1 MVYLEHR
8 RRFGFREARVMLEF
22 LSSEVWMKLRSDT
35 RRDGMFDG

>member
-8 RRFGFREARVMLEF
+8 RRFGFREARVILLEF

-35 RRDGMFDG
+35 